1 MPVDLKRWRVA
12 IETGLIAVGI
22 VLLKL
27 VIEAIELDF
36 IALSPLYTSVVAGG
50 IFVIGLLVA
59 GTLADYK
66 EAERTPAEIAAA
78 LENIHE
84 DGVGIKEIRGSF
96 DLERLRRHLA
106 GVVAALREDLPHPD
120 SRATLAAIEKLSASF
135 IEMERLDVPANYIV
149 RLRAEQGSIRKSV
162 LRIYHIQR
170 TAFLPSAYVLIQ
182 TVVALII
189 AALLFTEFDPLYQSI
204 VVLAFI
210 SYFFIYLVR
219 LLRILD
225 TPFRVRE
232 QTMDDVS
239 LFLLKEFAKRME
251 GSG

>member
-1 MPVDLKRWRVA
+1 MDMKRWRDA
-12 IETGLIAVGI
+12 GETALIVGAI

-27 VIEAIELDF
+27 AIEALELDF

-84 DGVGIKEIRGSF
+84 DAVGVKETKGSF
-96 DLERLRRHLA
+96 DLGRLRRRLA
-106 GVVAALREDLPHPD
+106 GVVASLRQDLPHPD
-120 SRATLAAIEKLSASF
+120 SRATLAAINELSASF
-135 IEMERLDVPANYIV
+135 VEMERLDVPANYIV
-149 RLRAEQGSIRKSV
+149 RLRAEQGAIRKSV

-182 TVVALII
+182 TVVGLII
-189 AALLFTEFDPLYQSI
+189 AALLLTEFDPLYQSI

-239 LFLLKEFAKRME
+239 LFLLKEFAQRME
-251 GSG
+251 DDR